1 MPPVG
6 PDADDLNRRL
16 RQTQAGLDADR
27 AQLLDVQGKIDRLT
41 IAQQLL
47 RDCGFQEIVAANNS
61 DATWVCPHRDTTAAE
76 LQRLGGYLDSAMDTI
91 THELRH
97 AMLTADQLS
106 SEIRTAQTQ
115 VTSLN
120 QSIRG
125 LQATANAVA
134 TMPTTT
140 SAPTSLNGPR

>member
-1 MPPVG
+1 MPPG
-6 PDADDLNRRL
+6 ALDEDELNRRL

-27 AQLLDVQGKIDRLT
+27 AQLLDLQGRIERLT

-47 RDCGFQEIVAANNS
+47 RDCGFQDIVAANNN
-61 DATWVCPHRDTTAAE
+61 DATWVCPHRDTTGSE

-91 THELRH
+91 RRELQH
-97 AMLTADQLS
+97 ANLTAQQLGR
-106 SEIRTAQTQ
+106 EIRTAQTQ

-125 LQATANAVA
+125 LQATAASTA
-134 TMPTTT
+134 PTPTTLQPT
-140 SAPTSLNGPR
+140 SSLNGPR